1 MTVIKICGITRL
13 EDAVAAV
20 KLGVH
25 ALGFILWPGSPRSV
39 TAAEMQRIVLG
50 LPPLITPVG
59 VFVNPGADD
68 VRRAVDAGIRV
79 AQIHGTVPAW
89 GERAPATILCAVR
102 LGKNGDVD
110 LDPPVPGHGAVL
122 LDAHDD
128 VLHGGTGKT
137 VDWDRA
143 AAVARTRSV
152 ILAGGL
158 TAANVGEAIR
168 TVRPYGVDVA
178 SGVEERPGVKSHLRL
193 RHFVDAVRRANVE
206 AADDAMEEL
215 L

>member
-13 EDAVAAV
+13 EDAEAAV

-39 TAAEMQRIVLG
+39 ALDDMAGIISA
-50 LPPLITPVG
+50 LPPFVTPVG
-59 VFVNPGADD
+59 VFVNPAASD
-68 VRRAVDAGIRV
+68 VRRAADLGVRV
-79 AQIHGTVPAW
+79 AQIHAAVPEW
-89 GERAPATILCAVR
+89 GGRAPIPVLRAVR
-102 LGKNGDVD
+102 LGKDGGDS
-110 LDPPVPGHGAVL
+110 LDPEVPASIAVL
-122 LDAHDD
+122 LDAYDE

-137 VDWDRA
+137 LDWKRA
-143 AAVARTRSV
+143 ATIAQARPV

-158 TAANVGEAIR
+158 TAGNVAEAIE
-168 TVRPYGVDVA
+168 TVRPHGVDVA

-193 RHFVDAVRRANVE
+193 RHFVDAVRRANLE
-206 AADDAMEEL
+206 ERDDAMEEL

>member
-1 MTVIKICGITRL
+1 VTAIKICGITRL
-13 EDAVAAV
+13 EDANAAV
-20 KLGVH
+20 RLGVH
-25 ALGFILWPGSPRSV
+25 ALGFILWPGSPRRI
-39 TAAEMQRIVLG
+39 ALDEMARIVAG
-50 LPPLITPVG
+50 LPPLVTPVG
-59 VFVNPGADD
+59 VFVSPAADE
-68 VRRAVDAGIRV
+68 VQRAVEQGIRV
-79 AQIHGTVPAW
+79 AQIHGAVPEW
-89 GERAPATILCAVR
+89 NGRAPAAILRAVH
-102 LGKNGDVD
+102 LGKGGGET
-110 LDPPVPGHGAVL
+110 LDPPMPPSVAVL

-128 VLHGGTGKT
+128 TRPGGTGKT

-143 AAVARTRSV
+143 AAIARTRPV

-158 TAANVGEAIR
+158 TSANVEKAIQ

-206 AADDAMEEL
+206 SADETIEEL

>member
-1 MTVIKICGITRL
+1 VN
-13 EDAVAAV
+13 
-20 KLGVH
+20 LGVH
-25 ALGFILWPGSPRSV
+25 ALGFILWNGSPRSV
-39 TAAEMQRIVLG
+39 ALDEMERIVSR
-50 LPPLITPVG
+50 LPPLVTPVG
-59 VFVNPGADD
+59 VFVSPTVGD
-68 VRRAVDAGIRV
+68 VGRAVDAGIRV
-79 AQIHGTVPAW
+79 AQIHGTVPEW
-89 GERAPATILCAVR
+89 QGPAPTTILRAVR
-102 LGKNGDVD
+102 LRHETRTGSDRLIDPVSVS
-110 LDPPVPGHGAVL
+110 LDPPVAGSAAVL
-122 LDAHDD
+122 LDAQDD

-143 AAVARTRSV
+143 AAIARTRPV

-158 TAANVGEAIR
+158 TSTNVEKAIQ

-206 AADDAMEEL
+206 SADEAMEEL

>member
-13 EDAVAAV
+13 EDAEVAV

-25 ALGFILWPGSPRSV
+25 ALGFVLWPGSPRRV
-39 TAAEMQRIVLG
+39 ALDDMARIISA
-50 LPPLITPVG
+50 LPPLVTPVA
-59 VFVNPGADD
+59 VFVNPTASD
-68 VRRAVDAGIRV
+68 VRRAADLGVRV
-79 AQIHGTVPAW
+79 AQIHAAVPEW
-89 GERAPATILCAVR
+89 DGRAPVTILRAVR
-102 LGKNGDVD
+102 LGKDGGDV
-110 LDPPVPGHGAVL
+110 LDPEVPASIPVL

-128 VLHGGTGKT
+128 VLPGGTGKT
-137 VDWDRA
+137 LDWNRA
-143 AAVARTRSV
+143 ANIARARPV

-158 TAANVGEAIR
+158 TAANVAEAIE

-193 RHFVDAVRRANVE
+193 RHFVDAVRRANLE
-206 AADDAMEEL
+206 EQDEAMEEL

>member
-1 MTVIKICGITRL
+1 MTVIKICGITRV
-13 EDAVAAV
+13 EDARAAV

-25 ALGFILWPGSPRSV
+25 ALGFILWPGSPRSI
-39 TAAEMQRIVLG
+39 TPEDMQHIVLE
-50 LPPLITPVG
+50 LPPLVTPVG
-59 VFVNPGADD
+59 VFVSPGAAD
-68 VRRAVDAGIRV
+68 VRRAVDGGIRV
-79 AQIHGTVPAW
+79 AQIHGTVPEW
-89 GERAPATILCAVR
+89 GGHAPGTILRAVR
-102 LGKNGDVD
+102 LGKHGDVD
-110 LDPPVPGHGAVL
+110 LDPPVEGSSAVL

-137 VDWDRA
+137 VDWERA
-143 AAVARTRSV
+143 AAVARTRPV

-158 TAANVGEAIR
+158 TAANVAEAIHR
-168 TVRPYGVDVA
+168 VRPYGVDVA

-193 RHFVDAVRRANVE
+193 RHFVDAVRRADVE